1 MAATI
6 LLKRSRPQIKVTLE
20 QKTAVYDLELGF
32 RCKAPG
38 SRLRQPR
45 CSAGLYR
52 VPCPTMHIYIY
63 IYMYVCMYVCI
74 YIYIYMYTCTY
85 YVLNCYHY
93 YMYFSPTIQGTVEKG
108 YFEGTIRILAA

>member
-1 MAATI
+1 MTSSSGSGARRLARAFGSPVAA
-6 LLKRSRPQIKVTLE
+6 
-20 QKTAVYDLELGF
+20 LGSIGCRAQ
-32 RCKAPG
+32 RC
-38 SRLRQPR
+38 
-45 CSAGLYR
+45 
-52 VPCPTMHIYIY
+52 IYIY